1 MSTATASESRLAK
14 MADFVAAPGEAP
26 EENVKTCCFGGKLT
40 PNSKVLLVAMGFFST
55 ITFAQ
60 VFAALAANSQA
71 LLVDCISMG
80 IDAASYGCNVISEAW
95 PNPDKRLAER
105 NQLVTAGISF
115 ALLIG
120 FTLSFMLEAIDT
132 IRSDGGTD
140 DSCCDFGAGE
150 DECLVQNSGCG
161 NYTDSKEQCTQSL
174 SADSTNKCVWNG
186 VDAYIVFAFA
196 LFGLLF
202 DLGSLLAFRKW
213 GQSFSVLV
221 GGEDAE
227 ALNMSSALMH
237 VLSDCLR
244 STTTLVESLLI
255 FADTDIPSYVLD
267 GWATLLVTASILFGA
282 VRSVYKW
289 TRQLEAWVKAGKE
302 TGTKL
307 QPQREPSDRNVQ
319 TNDYI
324 PPVMDTAETDDK
336 A

>member
-1 MSTATASESRLAK
+1 MSTAAASESHLAK
-14 MADFVAAPGEAP
+14 MTDFVQAPDMRS
-26 EENVKTCCFGGKLT
+26 EENVKTCCFGGRLT
-40 PNSKVLLVAMGFFST
+40 SNSKVLLVAMGFFST

-60 VFAALAANSQA
+60 AFAAIAANSQA

-95 PNPDKRLAER
+95 PNPDARLAER

-132 IRSDGGTD
+132 IQSDGDTD
-140 DSCCDFGAGE
+140 DSCCDSAHGK
-150 DECLVQNSGCG
+150 DECLVQDSWCG
-161 NYTDSKEQCTQSL
+161 NFTDSKELCTQNL
-174 SADSTNKCVWNG
+174 SADSQHPCIWKG
-186 VDAYIVFAFA
+186 VDPYIVFAFA

-213 GQSFSVLV
+213 GQSFSVLA
-221 GGEDAE
+221 GGDDAE

-244 STTTLVESLLI
+244 SSTTLIESVLI
-255 FADTDIPSYVLD
+255 FANTDIPSYVLD

-282 VRSVYKW
+282 VRAVYKW
-289 TRQLEAWVKAGKE
+289 ARQLQAWVKAGNE
-302 TGTKL
+302 TGSKL
-307 QPQREPSDRNVQ
+307 QAQADPSDRNVQ
-319 TNDYI
+319 TTDYT
-324 PPVMDTAETDDK
+324 PPVV
-336 A
+336 